1 VTRRL
6 RLGWPDERPFRHRDR
21 RAIRI
26 LAASDEADPALDH
39 AANRE
44 ALGPLDLIVGCG
56 DLEPDR
62 LAFLADA
69 FRSSPLVYV
78 RGNHDR
84 GGPWAAPDRIPSAST
99 GIDRRSIPGAGLVL
113 LPWPG
118 RAEGTA
124 VRDDGAAW
132 GQVLATLGPNLIL
145 PSTRPWLVVSHV
157 PPRGAGDSPED
168 PYHAGFA
175 SYRWVLDRLRPR
187 LWLHGHTAMA
197 AVRDPVVEHG
207 PTTVVNVTGSVL
219 IELLPPEEASR
230 DGQGRQ

>member
-6 RLGWPDERPFRHRDR
+6 RLTWPDERPFRDRDG

-26 LAASDEADPALDH
+26 LAASDEADATLDH
-39 AANRE
+39 AANRD
-44 ALGPLDLIVGCG
+44 AFGPLDLIVGCG

-84 GGPWAAPDRIPSAST
+84 GGPWAAPDRIPNPSA
-99 GIDRRSIPGAGLVL
+99 GVDRRSIRGAGLVL

-118 RAEGTA
+118 RAEGSA
-124 VRDDGAAW
+124 VRDDRAAW
-132 GQVLATLGPNLIL
+132 RQVLASLGANLL
-145 PSTRPWLVVSHV
+145 WPSKQPWLVVSHV

-175 SYRWVLDRLRPR
+175 AYRFVLDRLQPR

-197 AVRDPVVEHG
+197 AVRDPLVEHG

-219 IELLPPEEASR
+219 IELLPAEEPGR
-230 DGQGRQ
+230 DGKAGQ